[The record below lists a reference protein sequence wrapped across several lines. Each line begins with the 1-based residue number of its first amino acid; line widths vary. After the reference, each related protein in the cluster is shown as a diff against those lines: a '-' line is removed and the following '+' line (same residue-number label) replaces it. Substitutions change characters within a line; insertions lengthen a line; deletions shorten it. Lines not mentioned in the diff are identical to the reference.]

1 MLPYRG
7 NPPDFCAAYMEQE
20 QKELF
25 GAFKTAVWAYFKEA
39 GRDFPWRRTIHPWGV
54 LVSEVM
60 LQQTQTDRVVPYY
73 ERWMQRWPRPELL
86 AEAPFPEVLREWS
99 GLGYNRRAQY
109 LQEAA
114 RLITEKY
121 GGSVPSSVQVLERL
135 PGIGPYTA
143 RAVACFAY
151 NTPQVFIETNI
162 RAAVLH
168 FFFQDREGV
177 PDRELVPILEATLDR
192 HHPRE
197 WYWALMDYG
206 AALKKILPNPSR
218 KSAHYTRQS
227 PFKGSRRQIRGA
239 ILRVLSREGAL
250 TLEGLEQHSGYER
263 SRLVSVLQDLQKES
277 FVAESGGQYHI
288 AGGTPER

>member
-1 MLPYRG
+1 
-7 NPPDFCAAYMEQE
+7 MEQE
-20 QKELF
+20 QKELLE
-25 GAFKTAVWAYFKEA
+25 AFTSAVWSHFKEA
-39 GRDFPWRRTIHPWGV
+39 GRDFPWRRTVHPWGV

-60 LQQTQTDRVVPYY
+60 LQQTQTERVVPYY

-86 AEAPFPEVLREWS
+86 AAAPFPEVLKEWS
-99 GLGYNRRAQY
+99 GLGYNRRARY

-114 RLITEKY
+114 RRITEHY
-121 GGSVPSSVQVLERL
+121 GGLVPASVHELERL

-151 NTPQVFIETNI
+151 NTPEVFIETNI

-177 PDRELVPILEATLDR
+177 PDQELVPILEAALDR
-192 HHPRE
+192 ERPRE

-218 KSAHYTRQS
+218 KSAHYNRQS

-239 ILRVLSREGAL
+239 ILRILSREGAL
-250 TLEGLEQHSGYER
+250 TLEELEQHAGYER
-263 SRLVSVLQDLQKES
+263 TRLASVLQDLQKES
-277 FVAESGGQYHI
+277 FVAESEGQYRI
-288 AGGTPER
+288 ASGAPER